1 MFYGLPIHI
10 MRDLFM
16 TTRSFIQRL
25 TAFLRYRK
33 ATQDMNQRYPDAS
46 VEDIEREN
54 TCIIC
59 REDMRPWSVTNP
71 EAPQVAPGEL
81 PPARP
86 SSTVNE
92 RTRPKKLPCG
102 HVLHLGCL
110 KSWLERQQVCPTC
123 REPVVEG
130 AGNNTRRQGRNNVN
144 PAGAGG
150 QPPAPGQQDGGGAP
164 NPAPGRGGRGMRMLN
179 LGPLRVGFGQANLQD
194 LQQGIAGAQP
204 GQNGIPQGA
213 RVYGLELGFPRR
225 NQAQAQTQ
233 GTAPASSIQEQVQQ
247 IEQQVMAEVQ
257 SLQLTQQQLQVI
269 HLLQSELERLR
280 QLQNGQTDQGAATF
294 GSVASTMG
302 VRPAATYTM
311 PHVQRHGA
319 RSNTAAIPAGSAD
332 LPPGVTIPEGWSLL
346 PLQRLAGVTQT
357 GEPALTGLAPTAT
370 TTQTQTQTFTSP
382 TTDASN
388 NTPSGIPN
396 PAIQPQTLGSDST
409 GQNATSLPR
418 PTAPDQSSDTEATF
432 TIPDTTSSNAPL
444 LQTPPAVLPNWGSSQ
459 LFSGPTLTANT
470 NNGVGT
476 PSGDATLPTAS
487 GGGSS
492 GIASSGGSGASV
504 NATDLS
510 SEGGYSSSVAAVGET
525 SSSAEERRRDKGKAK
540 AATVEDTV
548 DETDADEL
556 EGSSS

>member
-1 MFYGLPIHI
+1 
-10 MRDLFM
+10 M

-33 ATQDMNQRYPDAS
+33 ATQDMNNRYPDAS

-86 SSTVNE
+86 ASTVNE

-130 AGNNTRRQGRNNVN
+130 TGNNARRPGRNNAN
-144 PAGAGG
+144 PAGVGG
-150 QPPAPGQQDGGGAP
+150 QPPAPGQDGGAP
-164 NPAPGRGGRGMRMLN
+164 PAPAAGRGGRGMRMLN
-179 LGPLRVGFGQANLQD
+179 FGPLRVGFGQANLQD

-204 GQNGIPQGA
+204 GQNVIPPGA

-233 GTAPASSIQEQVQQ
+233 GTVPAASLQEQIQQ
-247 IEQQVMAEVQ
+247 IEQQVMADVQ

-280 QLQNGQTDQGAATF
+280 QLQNGQADQGGATF
-294 GSVASTMG
+294 VGSMAPTIG
-302 VRPAATYTM
+302 VRPPAPFTM
-311 PHVQRHGA
+311 PHMQRHGA

-346 PLQRLAGVTQT
+346 PLQRLEGVTQT
-357 GEPALTGLAPTAT
+357 GAIPTTSGLAPTAT
-370 TTQTQTQTFTSP
+370 TTQTQTFTSP
-382 TTDASN
+382 TTNISN
-388 NTPSGIPN
+388 NTPSGTQN
-396 PAIQPQTLGSDST
+396 PDIQPPSLAADSPELT
-409 GQNATSLPR
+409 ATNLPR
-418 PTAPDQSSDTEATF
+418 SSAPNQSANAEATF
-432 TIPDTTSSNAPL
+432 TIPDSTSSTTPL

-459 LFSGPTLTANT
+459 LFSGPSLTGNT

-476 PSGDATLPTAS
+476 PSHDATLPS
-487 GGGSS
+487 FPGGGSS
-492 GIASSGGSGASV
+492 GEGIPATGGASV
-504 NATDLS
+504 NANVFT
-510 SEGGYSSSVAAVGET
+510 SEGGYSSSTAAADET
-525 SSSAEERRRDKGKAK
+525 SSSAEERRRAKGKAK

-548 DETDADEL
+548 DETEAGEREESL
-556 EGSSS
+556 I